1 MSQSML
7 ARAWRNLTGSTGRDL
22 ALWPVLSLL
31 ALVVVAAAAG
41 FLWLL
46 EAATRNARLA
56 ARQHVADAYAG
67 QLPLA
72 ADRLN
77 ARWTA
82 ELERI
87 DEALAP
93 QTPAAAFAAV
103 SAEQAADTGIMLADG
118 WPIYPQTSGTPH
130 TSSSD
135 PAGWSAA
142 VALEFRQ
149 QDFAGAAAAYAEIA
163 RVATAEGRSAQ
174 AARAGQAQARSL
186 AQAGQIDA
194 ALAALASL
202 ADQADNAWLDDHG
215 RLIAA
220 DAKLRRVQL
229 LAAQH
234 PTQAQQEAAQL
245 AELVNDYRA
254 PMPAPQRR
262 FLMDQLAS
270 RYPALTFPTREAESL
285 ASAWLAAQPRPEST
299 ELAWLADLNA
309 WQARTPS
316 GRAVLLFRSD
326 TLAARLERLLNVD
339 QGQPASAVRF
349 AVAPPGANLPTDIL
363 AARDLGAAWPG
374 WRTGAVLRDAD
385 LFDST
390 ARRDLRWYAW
400 AVALLIAVVTALVGL
415 AALAIRRQLQVARLK
430 NDLAAT
436 VSHELRTP
444 LASMRVLV
452 DTLLDAPAADEQR
465 TREYLQLISSE
476 NLRLSRL
483 IENFLV
489 FSRLS
494 RGKQTF
500 DFRRLEPAAVAEAAL
515 AAVRE
520 RFDQPDCRLT
530 AQIDRDLPA
539 VRGDFDALVTVLVNL
554 LDNAYKYTGESKE
567 VALRGWAEGGQ
578 VCFAVCDNGQGMTRR
593 VARRAFDRFYQGDQR
608 LARAAGGC
616 GLGLSIVQAFV
627 VAHGGRVS
635 VDSEPDRGSTFT
647 VRLPAAAQSVAPT
660 LHVSAP

>member
-1 MSQSML
+1 ML

-56 ARQHVADAYAG
+56 ARQYVADAYKG

-77 ARWTA
+77 ARWAA

-103 SAEQAADTGIMLADG
+103 SAQKVADAVIVLADG
-118 WPIYPQTSGTPH
+118 QPIYPQTSGTPEA
-130 TSSSD
+130 TSPD
-135 PAGWSAA
+135 PRGWSAA

-163 RVATAEGRSAQ
+163 READAAGNGAR
-174 AARAGQAQARSL
+174 AARARQAQARSF
-186 AQAGQIDA
+186 AQAGQTDA
-194 ALAALASL
+194 ALQALASL
-202 ADQADNAWLDDHG
+202 ADRAGDGLLDDHG

-229 LAAQH
+229 LASQQPAQ
-234 PTQAQQEAAQL
+234 AKQEAAQL

-254 PMPAPQRR
+254 PLPASQRR

-270 RYPALTFPTREAESL
+270 QYPALEFPSRVAESL
-285 ASAWLAAQPRPEST
+285 ASAWLAAQPRPESAG
-299 ELAWLADLNA
+299 LAWLADLTV

-316 GRAVLLFRSD
+316 GRAVLLFRSE
-326 TLAARLERLLNVD
+326 TLATRLERLLNVD
-339 QGQPASAVRF
+339 QGQPTSAVRF

-374 WRTGAVLRDAD
+374 WRTGAVLRDSD

-452 DTLLDAPAADEQR
+452 DTLLDAPAMEEQR
-465 TREYLQLISSE
+465 TREYLQLISTE

-500 DFRRLEPAAVAEAAL
+500 DFRRLEPQAVVDAAL

-520 RFDQPDCRLT
+520 RFDQPGCTLT
-530 AQIDRDLPA
+530 AQVDRELPA

-554 LDNAYKYTGESKE
+554 LDNAYKYTGESKQ
-567 VALRGWAEGGQ
+567 VALRCWTEAGQ
-578 VCFAVCDNGQGMTRR
+578 MCFAVRDNGQGMTRR

-608 LARAAGGC
+608 LARGVGGC

-627 VAHGGRVS
+627 AAHGGQVS
-635 VDSEPDRGSTFT
+635 VDSEPDHGSTFT
-647 VRLPAAAQSVAPT
+647 VRLPAAAQSAAPT
-660 LHVSAP
+660 LHASAP

>member
-1 MSQSML
+1 ML
-7 ARAWRNLTGSTGRDL
+7 ARVWRNLTGSTGRDL

-56 ARQHVADAYAG
+56 ARQHVADAYKG

-72 ADRLN
+72 ADRLS
-77 ARWTA
+77 ARWSA
-82 ELERI
+82 ELGQI
-87 DEALAP
+87 DAQLAP
-93 QTPAAAFAAV
+93 LAPAAAFVTV
-103 SAEQAADTGIMLADG
+103 SAEKVADSVIVLADG
-118 WPIYPQTSGTPH
+118 QPFYPQTSGTSQTNVP
-130 TSSSD
+130 D
-135 PAGWSAA
+135 PPGWNAA
-142 VALEFRQ
+142 AALEFRQ
-149 QDFAGAAAAYAEIA
+149 QKFAGAAAAYAEIA
-163 RVATAEGRSAQ
+163 READAGGHGAR
-174 AARAGQAQARSL
+174 AARARQAQARSL

-194 ALAALASL
+194 ALAALSSL
-202 ADQADNAWLDDHG
+202 ADRAGDMLDDHG
-215 RLIAA
+215 RSIAA

-229 LAAQH
+229 LAPQQ
-234 PTQAQQEAAQL
+234 PEQAKQEAAQL

-270 RYPALTFPTREAESL
+270 QYPALTFPTREAESL

-326 TLAARLERLLNVD
+326 TLAARLERSLNVD

-349 AVAPPGANLPTDIL
+349 AVAPPGANLPAEVL

-374 WRTGAVLRDAD
+374 WRMGAVLRDAD

-390 ARRDLRWYAW
+390 ARRDLRWHAW
-400 AVALLIAVVTALVGL
+400 AVALLIAVVTALVLL
-415 AALAIRRQLQVARLK
+415 AALAIQRQLQVARLK

-465 TREYLQLISSE
+465 TREYLQLISTE

-520 RFDQPDCRLT
+520 RFDQPGCRLT
-530 AQIDRDLPA
+530 AQIDRALPA

-567 VALRGWAEGGQ
+567 VMLRCWTEGGQ
-578 VCFAVCDNGQGMTRR
+578 VCFSVCDNGHGMTRR

-627 VAHGGRVS
+627 TAHDGQVG
-635 VDSEPDRGSTFT
+635 VDSEPGRGSTFT

-660 LHVSAP
+660 LHASAP